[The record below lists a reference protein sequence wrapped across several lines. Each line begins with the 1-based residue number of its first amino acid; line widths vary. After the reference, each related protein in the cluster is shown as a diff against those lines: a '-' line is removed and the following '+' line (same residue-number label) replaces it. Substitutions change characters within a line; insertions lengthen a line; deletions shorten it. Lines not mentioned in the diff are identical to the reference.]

1 MDRSLVLALMSTGVF
16 AFSSVIFAV
25 FAKKVSAIWMNAF
38 KATVALVAFS
48 VAVLI
53 TGDWKD
59 LPAAKSLV
67 AFVLSGFIG
76 LNLGDYFLMKA
87 FQRIG
92 SSRTLIIFSF
102 QPLMMA
108 LFAYLVFGQSLFI
121 SGFIAI
127 LMMMAC
133 VFTVS
138 LEGYKKDGHWE
149 IKGPL
154 FAFIGVSLD
163 CVGLLLTRYAFDADD
178 SVSVLEGNLFRCFG
192 AGLGFL
198 FLARFVRFQF
208 KRRLQRFN
216 WRTRA
221 LLFGASFGG
230 TFLALWLYLS
240 AISEGH
246 LAKITAIVGS
256 GPLFTAVF
264 EALLYRK
271 FPSKYLWVAL
281 GLFLVGFSLLHWNE
295 WAPAL
300 EKLFFQLSY

>member
-1 MDRSLVLALMSTGVF
+1 MIFALMSTGVF
-16 AFSSVIFAV
+16 AFSSVIFAI

-59 LPAAKSLV
+59 LPATNSLV

-76 LNLGDYFLMKA
+76 LNLGDYFLMRA
-87 FQRIG
+87 FQKMG

-108 LFAYLVFGQSLFI
+108 LFAFIVFGQSLFI
-121 SGFIAI
+121 TGFVAI
-127 LMMMAC
+127 FLLMSC
-133 VFTVS
+133 VFTLS
-138 LEGYKKDGHWE
+138 LEGYRKAGHWE

-154 FAFIGVSLD
+154 FAFAGVSLD

-192 AGLGFL
+192 AGIGFL

-208 KRRLQRFN
+208 KRRLQKFN
-216 WRTRA
+216 WRTRS

-256 GPLFTAVF
+256 GPLFTALF
-264 EALLYRK
+264 EAVIYRR
-271 FPSKYLWVAL
+271 FPSKYLWTAL
-281 GLFLVGFSLLHWNE
+281 ALFLVGFFLLNWNDL
-295 WAPAL
+295 APHL
-300 EKLFFQLSY
+300 LRLFFQLNY